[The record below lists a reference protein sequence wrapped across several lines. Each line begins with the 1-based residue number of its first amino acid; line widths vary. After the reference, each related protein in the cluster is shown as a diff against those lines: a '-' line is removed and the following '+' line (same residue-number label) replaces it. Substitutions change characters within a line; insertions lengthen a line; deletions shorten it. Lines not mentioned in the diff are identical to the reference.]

1 MVKSATLWLIK
12 IGLFITP
19 FIPLYVS
26 KVLFFPFI
34 TGKAFVFRT
43 IVEIVFAA
51 WIFLAI
57 FYKEY
62 RPRKSALLVALS
74 IFIVVVALATIFGAN
89 PYKSFWSNFERME
102 GLVSYLHLFA
112 YFLVLGQ
119 VFRKNDWP
127 IFFNL
132 FVASGIIE
140 SIYAWFQRFGY
151 IASLQGGIGRPDGT
165 IGNPTYLAAYL
176 IFILFFCLYLL
187 FNSRYLE
194 SKIFYGVVSL
204 FILATIYL
212 TASRGP
218 GLAIIA
224 GGILGSILYLLFN
237 RSAENAKY
245 RKIALA
251 VLAFFILAPA
261 AFWTAKDTNFVRG
274 NPTLSRLTLLS
285 LKERTVASRF
295 VIWQMGWEGFKEH
308 PILGWGPENY
318 ELVFSKYFKPV
329 LWQQE
334 PWFDRSHNIIFDW
347 LINAG
352 ILGLMSYLGIFV
364 SALYL
369 LWTGY
374 KKNIFSPGNAI
385 LVFVLFFAYF
395 FQNLFVF
402 DNSSTYMGF
411 FAVLAFIYS
420 STREPDISESRSIE
434 LWPFPRGYSGPSVV
448 ASGLLIPLIA
458 IIYFINMRPLLAN
471 LSLLD
476 ALKIQ
481 STGNYTGAFE
491 QYQKALDYNT
501 LGSKETREQ
510 LARFSLNVGGMESVP
525 ADFRDK
531 ILRTALGEAQK
542 SVMENPMDP
551 RAYIFLSGIFG
562 GVGFNDQALAVLNKA
577 AELSPAKQQ
586 IYFELGDIY
595 IRKGDY
601 ANAVKVLEKAYNLDN
616 EFDRAAM
623 NLAAAYIIN
632 SQQQKADDL
641 LIGFAGKTD
650 VPEIILAQAYSRV
663 KNYGRLAGIWKALA
677 ETSVSDVQYWKNAAG
692 AYLLMGAK
700 SEAIKI
706 LERAISLNPGFKGE
720 AESLIEDILSQ

>member
-1 MVKSATLWLIK
+1 MNNSAVKSAALWMIK
-12 IGLFITP
+12 IGLFVTP

-26 KVLFFPFI
+26 RVLFFPFI
-34 TGKAFVFRT
+34 TGKAFIFRT

-51 WIFLAI
+51 WVFLAI

-62 RPRKSALLVALS
+62 RPKKSALLIALS
-74 IFIVVVALATIFGAN
+74 VFVAVVALATIFGAN

-102 GLVSYLHLFA
+102 GLVAYLHLFA

-127 IFFNL
+127 VFFNL
-132 FVASGIIE
+132 FVVSGIIE

-187 FNSRYLE
+187 FNSRYPE
-194 SKIFYGVVSL
+194 SKIFYGATSL
-204 FILATIYL
+204 FVLATIYL

-224 GGILGSILYLLFN
+224 GGILGSILYLSFN
-237 RSAENAKY
+237 RSGETAKY

-261 AFWTAKDTNFVRG
+261 GFWLAKDTDFVHS

-295 VIWQMGWEGFKEH
+295 VIWQMGWEGFKER
-308 PILGWGPENY
+308 PILGWGPDNY
-318 ELVFSKYFKPV
+318 ELVFSKYFKPA
-329 LWQQE
+329 LWRQE

-352 ILGLMSYLGIFV
+352 ILGLASYLGIFV

-369 LWTGY
+369 LWMAY
-374 KKNIFSPGNAI
+374 KKNIFSWGNAI
-385 LVFVLFFAYF
+385 LIFVLFFAYF

-411 FAVLAFIYS
+411 FAVLAFLHS
-420 STREPDISESRSIE
+420 STREPDITESKNFNRANP
-434 LWPFPRGYSGPSVV
+434 LV
-448 ASGLLIPLIA
+448 ALGLLIPLAA

-471 LSLLD
+471 FSLLE
-476 ALKIQ
+476 ALKLQ
-481 STGNYTGAFE
+481 SAGNYSGAFE
-491 QYQKALDYNT
+491 RYQKALAYNT
-501 LGSKETREQ
+501 LGNKEIREQ
-510 LARFSLNVGGMESVP
+510 LARFSLNVGGLESVP

-531 ILRTALGEAQK
+531 ILRTAMEEAQK
-542 SVMENPMDP
+542 SIMENSMDP
-551 RAYIFLSGIFG
+551 RAYIFLGGIFR
-562 GVGFNDQALAVLNKA
+562 GVGFNDQAVAVFSKA
-577 AELSPAKQQ
+577 VELSPAKQQ
-586 IYFELGDIY
+586 IYFELGDAY
-595 IRKGDY
+595 IQKGDY
-601 ANAVKVLEKAYNLDN
+601 ANAVKVLEKSYALDN
-616 EFDRAAM
+616 EFDRAVF

-632 SQQQKADDL
+632 GQQQEADDL
-641 LIGFAGKTD
+641 LNKFSGTVN
-650 VPEIILAQAYSRV
+650 VPEIILTQAYSKV
-663 KNYGRLAGIWKALA
+663 KDYKRLAGIWKALA
-677 ETSVSDVQYWKNAAG
+677 ENSVSDIQYWKNAAG
-692 AYLLMGAK
+692 AYLLTGEK
-700 SEAIKI
+700 SEAIKV
-706 LERAISLNPGFKGE
+706 LEKAITLNPAFKGE
-720 AESLIEDILSQ
+720 GDALIKDILSH